1 MGADITREDGCF
13 RVITAEDPRAWPKSP
28 VNIPWPTAHRPRGVN
43 STGCPRGLETA
54 QLGFTP

>member
-28 VNIPWPTAHRPRGVN
+28 VNIPSDGRRHIAREG
-43 STGCPRGLETA
+43 
-54 QLGFTP
+54 